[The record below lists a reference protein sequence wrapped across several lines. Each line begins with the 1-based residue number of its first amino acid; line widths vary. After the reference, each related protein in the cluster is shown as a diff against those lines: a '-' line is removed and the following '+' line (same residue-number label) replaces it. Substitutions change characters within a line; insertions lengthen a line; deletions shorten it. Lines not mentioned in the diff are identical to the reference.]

1 MHKTSDHTM
10 SKASHRPS
18 NTSYLMKTLFLSLTI
33 VSCFITQ
40 AQNPETTANTI
51 DVQFKNLIEESNDFQ
66 EYKVIEQA
74 QINQLRKN
82 TNEHIQKLNKNISSL
97 EASITTKDNK
107 IGSLEKELAEANK
120 ELSKVKAERN
130 SMNFLGIQTNKG
142 VYNTIVWAIVGVL
155 GFLFV
160 LMSMRFKSSNA
171 TTKAAKNE
179 LKLVEDE
186 LEDLRHKSIEKVQKL
201 GRELQDERNK
211 LSKLKGEK

>member
-1 MHKTSDHTM
+1 
-10 SKASHRPS
+10 
-18 NTSYLMKTLFLSLTI
+18 MKTLFLSLTI

-40 AQNPETTANTI
+40 AQNQETTANTI

-82 TNEHIQKLNKNISSL
+82 TNEHIQKLNENISSL

>member
-1 MHKTSDHTM
+1 M
-10 SKASHRPS
+10 SKASHRSS
-18 NTSYLMKTLFLSLTI
+18 NISYLMKTLFLSLTI

-66 EYKVIEQA
+66 QYKVIEKT

-82 TNEHIQKLNKNISSL
+82 TNEHIQKLNENIYSL
-97 EASITTKDNK
+97 EGSITTKDNK
-107 IGSLEKELAEANK
+107 VVSLEKELAQVNT

-130 SMNFLGIQTNKG
+130 SVNFLGVQTNKG
-142 VYNTIVWAIVGVL
+142 IYNTIVWAIVAIL

-160 LMSMRFKSSNA
+160 LISMRFKNSNA

-186 LEDLRHKSIEKVQKL
+186 LEDFRHKSIEKVQKL

>member
-1 MHKTSDHTM
+1 M
-10 SKASHRPS
+10 SMASHRSS
-18 NTSYLMKTLFLSLTI
+18 NTSYLMKTLFFLLTI
-33 VSCFITQ
+33 ASCFITQ
-40 AQNPETTANTI
+40 AQNPETTLNTI

-66 EYKVIEQA
+66 EYKVVEQA

-82 TNEHIQKLNKNISSL
+82 TNEHIQKLNENISLL
-97 EASITTKDNK
+97 EGSITSKDNK
-107 IGSLEKELAEANK
+107 IVSLEKELAETNT

-130 SMNFLGIQTNKG
+130 SMNFLGTQTKKG

-186 LEDLRHKSIEKVQKL
+186 LEDFRHKSIEKVQKL

>member
-1 MHKTSDHTM
+1 
-10 SKASHRPS
+10 
-18 NTSYLMKTLFLSLTI
+18 MKTLFLSLTI

-82 TNEHIQKLNKNISSL
+82 INEHIQKLNENISSL
-97 EASITTKDNK
+97 EGSITTKDNK

>member
-1 MHKTSDHTM
+1 
-10 SKASHRPS
+10 
-18 NTSYLMKTLFLSLTI
+18 MKTLFLSLTI

-66 EYKVIEQA
+66 EYKIIEQA
-74 QINQLRKN
+74 KINQLRKN
-82 TNEHIQKLNKNISSL
+82 TSEHVQKLNENISSL
-97 EASITTKDNK
+97 DDSISTKDNK
-107 IGSLEKELAEANK
+107 IRSLEKELAEANT
-120 ELSKVKAERN
+120 ELSKVKAEKN
-130 SMNFLGIQTNKG
+130 SMNFLGVQTNKG

-160 LMSMRFKSSNA
+160 LMSMRFKSSNT
-171 TTKAAKNE
+171 TTKAAKKE
-179 LKLVEDE
+179 LKSVEDE
-186 LEDLRHKSIEKVQKL
+186 LEDFRHKSIEKVQKL

>member
-1 MHKTSDHTM
+1 
-10 SKASHRPS
+10 
-18 NTSYLMKTLFLSLTI
+18 MKTLFLSLTI

-66 EYKVIEQA
+66 EYKIIDQA
-74 QINQLRKN
+74 KISQVRKN
-82 TNEHIQKLNKNISSL
+82 TNEHIQKLNENISLLKS
-97 EASITTKDNK
+97 SITTKDNK
-107 IGSLEKELAEANK
+107 IGSLEKELAEANT

-142 VYNTIVWAIVGVL
+142 VYNTIVWTIVGIL

-160 LMSMRFKSSNA
+160 LMGMRFKSSNA
-171 TTKAAKNE
+171 TTKEAKNE

-186 LEDLRHKSIEKVQKL
+186 LEDIRHKSIEKVQKL

>member
-1 MHKTSDHTM
+1 
-10 SKASHRPS
+10 
-18 NTSYLMKTLFLSLTI
+18 MKTLFLSLTI

-66 EYKVIEQA
+66 EYKIIDQA
-74 QINQLRKN
+74 KISQVRKN
-82 TNEHIQKLNKNISSL
+82 TNEHIQKLNENISLLKS
-97 EASITTKDNK
+97 SITTKDNK
-107 IGSLEKELAEANK
+107 IGSLEKELAEANT

-171 TTKAAKNE
+171 TTKEAKNE

-186 LEDLRHKSIEKVQKL
+186 LEDIRHKSIEKVQKL

>member
-1 MHKTSDHTM
+1 
-10 SKASHRPS
+10 
-18 NTSYLMKTLFLSLTI
+18 MKTLFLSLTI

-82 TNEHIQKLNKNISSL
+82 INEHIQKLNENISSL
-97 EASITTKDNK
+97 EGSITTKDNK
-107 IGSLEKELAEANK
+107 IGSLEKELAEANT

-171 TTKAAKNE
+171 TTKEAKNE

-186 LEDLRHKSIEKVQKL
+186 LEDIRHKSIEKVQKL